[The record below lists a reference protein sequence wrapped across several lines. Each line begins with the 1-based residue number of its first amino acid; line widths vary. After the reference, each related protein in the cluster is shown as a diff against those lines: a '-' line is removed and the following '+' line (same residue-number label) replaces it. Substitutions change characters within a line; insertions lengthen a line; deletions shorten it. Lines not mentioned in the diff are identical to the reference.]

1 MKQSVSENMFIESF
15 RNMGRMETSEQS
27 GNFTYEALQAL
38 FDYLEEMEAETD
50 VEFELDPIALCCD
63 FTQYGSAME
72 AATEYGE
79 EFETDED
86 AAEYLRDHT
95 TLIEF
100 DDGIIIQNF

>member
-1 MKQSVSENMFIESF
+1 MKQTVTENMFIESF
-15 RNMGRMETSEQS
+15 RAMGRMETSEQS

-50 VEFELDPIALCCD
+50 VEFGLDRIALCCGFSQHD
-63 FTQYGSAME
+63 SAME

-100 DDGIIIQNF
+100 DEGIIIQQF